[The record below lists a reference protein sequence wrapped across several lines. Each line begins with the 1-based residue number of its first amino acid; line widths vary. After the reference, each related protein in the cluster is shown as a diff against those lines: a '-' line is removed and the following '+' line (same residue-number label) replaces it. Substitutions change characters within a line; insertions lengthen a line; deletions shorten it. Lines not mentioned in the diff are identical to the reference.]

1 MKYKIDCFQS
11 KESGFTQVDLSIGGE
26 VYSGQSQCLPEDK
39 YSRFTGGYIAE
50 LKAWIKYYK
59 KQLSYYKEKYRI
71 IQNLQINFNYKV
83 SGLSATSKIFFNSEL
98 KEIYYHIKK
107 FEQKIE
113 ILNKQLEMY
122 YKDKN
127 D

>member
-59 KQLSYYKEKYRI
+59 KQLSYYKEKYKI

-83 SGLSATSKIFFNSEL
+83 SSLSATSKIFFNSEL

-107 FEQKIE
+107 FEQKIK

-122 YKDKN
+122 HKDKN

>member
-59 KQLSYYKEKYRI
+59 KQLSYYKEKYKI
-71 IQNLQINFNYKV
+71 IQNLQTNFNYK
-83 SGLSATSKIFFNSEL
+83 LPCLPATGEIFFNSEL
-98 KEIYYHIKK
+98 KETSYHIKK

-113 ILNKQLEMY
+113 ILNKQLEMHH
-122 YKDKN
+122 KDKN